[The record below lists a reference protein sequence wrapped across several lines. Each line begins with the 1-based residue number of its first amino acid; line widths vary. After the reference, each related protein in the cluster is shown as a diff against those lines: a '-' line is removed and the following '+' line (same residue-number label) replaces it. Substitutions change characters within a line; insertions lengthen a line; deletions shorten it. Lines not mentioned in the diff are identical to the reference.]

1 MVAGAAITG
10 VTPSTVGY
18 GQIVFVGTPDG
29 GSIAKVTFI
38 RLGSVTHAFDM
49 GQRMVPLSFQQVTG
63 GLSVAIP
70 ESRTSAPPGPY
81 MLFLVS
87 GNGVPSEARIML
99 LQ

>member
-1 MVAGAAITG
+1 
-10 VTPSTVGY
+10 
-18 GQIVFVGTPDG
+18 
-29 GSIAKVTFI
+29 
-38 RLGSVTHAFDM
+38 VTHASDM
-49 GQRMVPLSFQQVTG
+49 GQRLVPLSFQQVTG

-70 ESRTSAPPGPY
+70 VSRTTAPPGPY